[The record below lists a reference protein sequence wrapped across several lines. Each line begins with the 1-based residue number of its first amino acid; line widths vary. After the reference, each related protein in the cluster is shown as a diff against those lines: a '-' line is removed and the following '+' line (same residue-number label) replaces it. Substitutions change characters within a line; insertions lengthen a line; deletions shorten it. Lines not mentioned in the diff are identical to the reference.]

1 MCEAPRNR
9 HGTMM
14 PFRNPLAAVLLFSI
28 GLGGLAPAQAGL
40 NIIAHAGDIEHPSE
54 DIVGGGN
61 LTAIFNQA
69 VLNWELAYPDPD
81 QEWTLDL
88 TYHWGE
94 LGQDLVAQFSL
105 LTVDEDTG
113 RILSGSIVFNNLNS
127 PLISW
132 FADPTPEIVMGNPAF
147 TAGLVVS
154 NQIVVVGGLETELNV
169 GITFAAAPDSP
180 AYGRSDM
187 LTIAMHEIGH
197 GLGLLYD
204 PPHYEPPNPLL
215 VTEAASP
222 AYAGY
227 EIYVD
232 RGEHLA
238 IPSLMADKTDPGFRV
253 YPSANDILAMAVI
266 APYDNPVLNPQN
278 IPGVAV
284 PEPSTLLLSFAGLA
298 TLLCWRRVSRR

>member
-1 MCEAPRNR
+1 MTRLRP
-9 HGTMM
+9 
-14 PFRNPLAAVLLFSI
+14 PLAAALLFAVAM
-28 GLGGLAPAQAGL
+28 GWLAPARAGL
-40 NIIAHAGDIEHPSE
+40 NIIAHVGDIEHPSE
-54 DIVGGGN
+54 NIVGGGN

-88 TYHWGE
+88 TYHWDE
-94 LGQDLVAQFSL
+94 LDVSLVAQFSL
-105 LTVDEDTG
+105 LTVDENTG
-113 RILSGSIVFNNLNS
+113 RIRSGSIAFNNLNS
-127 PLISW
+127 PQISW
-132 FADPTPEIVMGNPAF
+132 FADPNPEIVMGNPAF
-147 TAGLVVS
+147 TGGLVIS
-154 NQIVVVGGLETELNV
+154 NQVVVVGGVDTELNV

-204 PPHYEPPNPLL
+204 PPHYEPTNPLV
-215 VTEAASP
+215 VTEAVSP

-238 IPSLMADKTDPGFRV
+238 RPSLMEDKTDLGTRV
-253 YPSANDILAMAVI
+253 YPSVNDILAMAVI
-266 APYDNPVLNPQN
+266 ASYDNPVLNPQN

-284 PEPSTLLLSFAGLA
+284 PEPSTLLLSLTGLA
-298 TLLCWRRVSRR
+298 LLLWRRLGGR